1 MAGRLPRNVEFMR
14 TLRELSSLNQGG
26 FAKACGKAPANMAN
40 YPSGAL
46 VPGKRVLASCLQHL
60 YEWTARP
67 VMELQPI
74 PQNLNSLPTS
84 PGVYILYDSA
94 GNVLYIG
101 KAKNFRT
108 EVRQTLS
115 RKIPVA
121 IRFGPRLTKSKP
133 KIRTLASCISLYAI
147 SSSRARHNI
156 EALLLRVVPNQ
167 THNSNI
173 GWFD

>member
-1 MAGRLPRNVEFMR
+1 
-14 TLRELSSLNQGG
+14 
-26 FAKACGKAPANMAN
+26 MAN
-40 YPSGAL
+40 YLLGAS

-60 YEWTARP
+60 HEWTVRP
-67 VMELQPI
+67 LKELQPI

-94 GNVLYIG
+94 GSVLYVG
-101 KAKNFRT
+101 KATNFRG
-108 EVRQTLS
+108 EVRQTLG

-121 IRFGPRLTKSKP
+121 IRFAPSLTKSKP
-133 KIRTLASCISLYAI
+133 MIRTLATYISLYEI